1 MEDHRTPPVPPN
13 STACRELL
21 RVVADALSLPYPA
34 THADEVS
41 YFRLRSQ
48 RATQALAGICR
59 VVDNREAGN
68 ADMMT
73 EAQILREAISDL
85 LPDTYEHSA
94 LSR

>member
-1 MEDHRTPPVPPN
+1 MPDHRILSVPPG

-21 RVVADALSLPYPA
+21 RVVGEALTLPAPA

-48 RATQALAGICR
+48 RATQALAGIRR
-59 VVDNREAGN
+59 VLGNRDADS

-73 EAQILREAISDL
+73 EVQILREAIGDL
-85 LPDTYEHSA
+85 PPDSYEHSG
-94 LSR
+94 LSQ

>member
-1 MEDHRTPPVPPN
+1 MTDHRTPPLPPN

-21 RVVADALSLPYPA
+21 RAVGDALTLPAPA

-48 RATQALAGICR
+48 RAAQALAGIRR
-59 VVDNREAGN
+59 VLDNREADN

-73 EAQILREAISDL
+73 EAQILRDAIGDL
-85 LPDTYEHSA
+85 PPDSYEHSG
-94 LSR
+94 LSM